1 MNDCIKAIKKVFCKN
16 DKIIDDENVSD
27 LDFIELLLEHNVSNN
42 NIKNDIINNE
52 MKVNQQNE
60 INYFYTILE
69 SYVNDLFG
77 PNDHIKIKNNND
89 IIT

>member
-42 NIKNDIINNE
+42 NIK
-52 MKVNQQNE
+52 K
-60 INYFYTILE
+60 
-69 SYVNDLFG
+69 
-77 PNDHIKIKNNND
+77 
-89 IIT
+89 